1 MAKTTFTPKPALE
14 KVPLAVRKDIRDK
27 YDENKAELESE
38 ISKLLG
44 TSFTLQINPNEVV
57 AYVKDDSRVS
67 VGGMFTSYVNGF
79 ISALKSYLEKYG
91 EDGKAHF
98 NAAVSKAQLSVNVNE
113 LGDSGPTISAD
124 VKDGVYRILFNH
136 ERVGYNMSSQNDWIL
151 PAIEAA
157 ATGGFSL
164 QAKNSIEN
172 DYNDQIGDLQKEIA
186 QITGIT
192 DVVLDP
198 NFEENYEALSAL
210 PDKKWHANFG
220 KVHFA
225 YFNGLKGQ
233 LESQG
238 FKKDDMLQEGLQE
251 VLESKTFKIRIV
263 KKTTGNKT
271 NEIVIEDGVA
281 YLQVGRLIIRT
292 AKTDQYSRRLPS
304 VGGLMSTTWAPAL
317 SSCCNACL
325 YLQGSRDNT
334 TKIE

>member
-14 KVPLAVRKDIRDK
+14 KLPLAVRKDIRDK
-27 YDENKAELESE
+27 YDENKADLESQ
-38 ISKLLG
+38 ISTLLG

-57 AYVKDDSRVS
+57 AYVKEDSRVS
-67 VGGMFTSYVNGF
+67 IGGMFTSYVNGF

-98 NAAVSKAQLSVNVNE
+98 NAAVSKAQLSINVNE
-113 LGDSGPTISAD
+113 QGDNGPTISAD

-136 ERVGYNMSSQNDWIL
+136 DRVGYNMSSQNDWIL

-172 DYNDQIGDLQKEIA
+172 DYNDQIGDLQKEIG
-186 QITGIT
+186 QITGMA

-198 NFEENYEALSAL
+198 NFEENYEALKAL
-210 PDKKWHANFG
+210 PDTKWQANFG
-220 KVHFA
+220 KVHFS
-225 YFNGLKGQ
+225 YFNGLKSQ

-251 VLESKTFKIRIV
+251 ALTSKTFKIRIV
-263 KKTTGNKT
+263 KKTTNDKT
-271 NEIVIEDGVA
+271 NEIVIDDGVA
-281 YLQVGRLIIRT
+281 YLQTT
-292 AKTDQYSRRLPS
+292 AERWWYNVNDMGAGIVKL
-304 VGGLMSTTWAPAL
+304 L
-317 SSCCNACL
+317 
-325 YLQGSRDNT
+325 
-334 TKIE
+334 